1 MTVKFRVDGDPKP
14 QPRVRRSRQ
23 GGVYTPT
30 TADGWRMLIAA
41 AIRELNLS
49 DPTAWRL
56 PLGDHIHMSMTFMFR
71 RPKSHMGKR
80 GLRKSA
86 PVHHTSKPDVDNL
99 CKLVMDV
106 CTQMRVYND
115 DSQVIGLSASKRF
128 ARNDELPG
136 VSVCLW

>member
-30 TADGWRMLIAA
+30 TADGWRMLIAI
-41 AIRELNLS
+41 AIRKLNLS
-49 DPTAWRL
+49 DPIVDPIRM
-56 PLGDHIHMSMTFMFR
+56 GMTFMFR
-71 RPKSHMGKR
+71 RPKSHMGKG

-86 PVHHTSKPDVDNL
+86 PAHHTSKPDVDNL

-128 ARNDELPG
+128 ARNDERPG

>member
-1 MTVKFRVDGDPKP
+1 MTVKFRVDGAPKP

-30 TADGWRMLIAA
+30 TADGWRMLIAV

-49 DPTAWRL
+49 DPIVDPIRM
-56 PLGDHIHMSMTFMFR
+56 GMTFMFR

-115 DSQVIGLSASKRF
+115 DSQVIVLSAIKRF
-128 ARNDELPG
+128 ACNDELPG
-136 VSVCLW
+136 VSVCLG